1 MIRQKT
7 RHLRNLQNERTCP
20 AEPYKGAGTR
30 VHAACCMLLADGEYR
45 EHDQAI
51 YSFMLDV
58 LAVRNLMLRG
68 KDPITKQAIGVAFDL
83 VMGKKQGLFI
93 EFINRW
99 KLHGPQRKSVIRE
112 WTGLV
117 NHGFDEIIQM
127 QDIIEALCRK
137 DK

>member
-1 MIRQKT
+1 MS
-7 RHLRNLQNERTCP
+7 
-20 AEPYKGAGTR
+20 
-30 VHAACCMLLADGEYR
+30 VHVRLNHIKEQAHGFMLLADGEYR

-58 LAVRNLMLRG
+58 LAVRNLMMRG
-68 KDPITKQAIGVAFDL
+68 RDPITKQAIGVAFDL
-83 VMGKKQGLFI
+83 VMGKNHGLFS

-99 KLHGPQRKSVIRE
+99 KLHGPLRKSVIRE
-112 WTGLV
+112 WTGLD

-127 QDIIEALCRK
+127 QDNIEALCQK